1 MKRHPYGILLTALVL
16 VGCQTVTAPTVAPLA
31 TPTQAPA
38 ATPDTTPSA
47 APSVSPAPGTS
58 TPAPSADPA
67 PTPTPAA
74 TAAPSG
80 GSGGGGRRNPAP
92 TPTPAVSL
100 FVMNGLGKTIDE
112 VDLSTGAVSL
122 SVLTTGLY
130 PNQLHRAG
138 TNTYLVNSG
147 DANILKLNLLARTAS
162 APINLPTGSNPF
174 VMVPLPDAATEALIV
189 NYFDS
194 NDTLLADVSFLNL
207 TTELIE
213 ADKTVDL
220 PTGNPT
226 GGALI
231 HAGKAYVPATA
242 ATYGGA
248 PDYAATYTFSGVYV
262 IDLATHAI
270 VATIALPDDA
280 NPGHISRDP
289 ASGLIHVCTQ
299 TGIALIDPATDTL
312 RAGGLTSPV
321 PLHGIRYVSATL
333 AYAAVYDGLVSFNP
347 ATQAFIKGPD
357 AKIPAGGDTSVGD
370 FLIHDGKAY
379 VPNFA
384 NDTVTVVDLA
394 TETVIGTP
402 FPVGDG
408 PQAVVVQTRT
418 P

>member
-16 VGCQTVTAPTVAPLA
+16 VGCQTVTAPTVTPLA
-31 TPTQAPA
+31 TPTQPPA
-38 ATPDTTPSA
+38 AVPHAAPSA
-47 APSVSPAPGTS
+47 APSAPGAA
-58 TPAPSADPA
+58 TPAPSASPA
-67 PTPTPAA
+67 ATPTPAA
-74 TAAPSG
+74 TPAPAG
-80 GSGGGGRRNPAP
+80 GSGGGGRRHPAP
-92 TPTPAVSL
+92 TPTPEVSL

-112 VDLSTGAVSL
+112 IDLNTGAVSL
-122 SVLTTGLY
+122 SILTTGLY

-138 TNTYLVNSG
+138 TDTYLVNSG
-147 DANILKLNLLARTAS
+147 DANILRLNLTGRTAA
-162 APINLPTGSNPF
+162 APIHLPTGSNPF
-174 VMVPLPDAATEALIV
+174 VMVPLPTPATEALIV

-220 PTGNPT
+220 PEGNPT

-231 HAGKAYVPATA
+231 HDGKAYVPATA

-270 VATIALPDDA
+270 AGTIALPDDA

-333 AYAAVYDGLVSFNP
+333 AYAAVYDGLVTFNP

-394 TETVIGTP
+394 TETVVGAP